1 MNIQITG
8 NKLITKM
15 LNDWYQNIRAQ
26 RVSEANKLKEEIDKK
41 LHIIEGDINVLFHY
55 YLLDFRYK
63 VLIDGIGIS
72 KNSFDKL
79 DSLPKPNGK
88 FLEYY
93 YYFFKSIH
101 STILSNY
108 SEASNYFD
116 KAERL
121 LKNIPDEVEQAEFN
135 YRVSTL
141 KYQMY
146 QAYSAIEYASK
157 ARDIFAKH
165 AGHEMNVALCEN
177 VLGLSFS
184 KLKQHERAEEY
195 IVSALNTLQKN
206 DAETLVLR
214 IRHNLGLLYA
224 SQNLSVLAIRHL
236 SEVSKKMP
244 NHYKA
249 IFIEAGEYYKIGEI
263 EKAKELIEIGLEVC
277 KELKNDEYRYHFLIL
292 NEFCRCLKAENVEKI
307 MLESF
312 SYFERENLNE
322 YICEYAEKLAIEFH
336 KEGNIEKA
344 EKYFYKAYETRKR
357 IFDKGALK

>member
-79 DSLPKPNGK
+79 DSLPKPNGE

-146 QAYSAIEYASK
+146 
-157 ARDIFAKH
+157 
-165 AGHEMNVALCEN
+165 
-177 VLGLSFS
+177 
-184 KLKQHERAEEY
+184 
-195 IVSALNTLQKN
+195 
-206 DAETLVLR
+206 
-214 IRHNLGLLYA
+214 
-224 SQNLSVLAIRHL
+224 
-236 SEVSKKMP
+236 
-244 NHYKA
+244 
-249 IFIEAGEYYKIGEI
+249 
-263 EKAKELIEIGLEVC
+263 
-277 KELKNDEYRYHFLIL
+277 
-292 NEFCRCLKAENVEKI
+292 
-307 MLESF
+307 
-312 SYFERENLNE
+312 
-322 YICEYAEKLAIEFH
+322 
-336 KEGNIEKA
+336 
-344 EKYFYKAYETRKR
+344 KAY
-357 IFDKGALK
+357 